1 MTSGPV
7 WSSEWIKVSGRPSR
21 SIVPMMQRGDGANFC
36 FSRTEHIKPG
46 IWCGD
51 WAAGVVIVRDPA
63 ERDSHSVLIVV
74 ILVNG
79 GITGVKAKLMKDD
92 FSSSLITHITSSE
105 MSTPDLHHCFLRPP
119 IIQILRAAGFHSAR
133 PAVIDTLTDI
143 AGRYLLLLA
152 SSTVDHTLNSH
163 SEDPV
168 PTLDDV
174 LMAFNDVGALRPQK
188 TRLEE
193 VHEGKEDMR
202 GLESFLTWFSGPANT
217 EIRRIAGFIPSEGD
231 VVDVESMGKEDYLTG

>member
-7 WSSEWIKVSGRPSR
+7 WSSEWIKLVTS
-21 SIVPMMQRGDGANFC
+21 
-36 FSRTEHIKPG
+36 

-193 VHEGKEDMR
+193 PYD
-202 GLESFLTWFSGPANT
+202 S
-217 EIRRIAGFIPSEGD
+217 
-231 VVDVESMGKEDYLTG
+231 YLPQ

>member
-1 MTSGPV
+1 
-7 WSSEWIKVSGRPSR
+7 
-21 SIVPMMQRGDGANFC
+21 
-36 FSRTEHIKPG
+36 
-46 IWCGD
+46 
-51 WAAGVVIVRDPA
+51 
-63 ERDSHSVLIVV
+63 
-74 ILVNG
+74 
-79 GITGVKAKLMKDD
+79 
-92 FSSSLITHITSSE
+92 

-231 VVDVESMGKEDYLTG
+231 VVDVESMGKEDYLTALKKKHSKTGEESRFQGTVLGKDADDRPIVIEGGVESIKAWGKQIRSREQTVEPASTEVSSISKSMSPPEGMEI